1 MQHRMTIAIATLA
14 GAASGPAAAWQQS
27 PAPAAPAPAT
37 VEVKANA
44 DTLRRNDTASRS
56 VVTHEEL
63 VKYGERSALD
73 AMKRLPGV
81 TVVDGAV
88 RMRGLGSGYTQVL
101 VDGER
106 APAGFSLEALAPESI
121 ERIEVIRAATA
132 EFSTQSIAGTI
143 NIVLRKAV
151 GKNAG
156 ELKLGAGGGE
166 GGNRSR
172 GIILGHSGKRGGMS
186 HTVGA
191 NLARGAFPS
200 TSMERETALAP
211 GGALRELRETT
222 SVYDRKF
229 TAVNANAR
237 LSLAFGGGDSL
248 SWQTFFNDGRSRG
261 TEDKRWGA
269 LGRPS

>member
-1 MQHRMTIAIATLA
+1 MQHRLTIAIATLA
-14 GAASGPAAAWQQS
+14 GAVPGAAHAWQQA
-27 PAPAAPAPAT
+27 PAPAAAAPAT

-63 VKYGERSALD
+63 VKYGDQSALD

-101 VDGER
+101 VDGQR
-106 APAGFSLEALAPESI
+106 APAGFSLETLAPESI

-132 EFSTQSIAGTI
+132 EFSTQSIAATI
-143 NIVLRKAV
+143 NIVLRKTN

-156 ELKLGAGGGE
+156 ELKLGANGGR
-166 GGNRSR
+166 GNRSR
-172 GIILGHSGKRGGMS
+172 LLVLGHSGKHGGMS

-191 NLARGAFPS
+191 NVARGAFHFAS
-200 TSMERETALAP
+200 LDQESARAP
-211 GGALRELRETT
+211 DGALRELRETT
-222 SVYDRKF
+222 SVYDR
-229 TAVNANAR
+229 
-237 LSLAFGGGDSL
+237 
-248 SWQTFFNDGRSRG
+248 
-261 TEDKRWGA
+261 
-269 LGRPS
+269 